1 MHDVFISHSSID
13 ANIANA
19 VCHKMEKNGIR
30 CWIAPRDVNP
40 GDDWA
45 SSITNAIKSSKVFVL
60 IFSDNSNNSGQVS
73 KELTLAINY
82 HLMITPFKIT
92 KNKPSGSL
100 EYLLSDIHWLDAI
113 DKPMDM
119 SIEHLKNVVSLYLQS
134 DDIKDFT
141 ARREEEDII
150 FDSKIKRRKKIV
162 HLRNIILGLCGLA
175 LVAFSIFAFR
185 GLLLGQGNS
194 NGCKATLYLMR
205 YHDVDSA
212 CHTHIYSDSLLKC
225 FRYEKDYNE
234 QGEYCIYPVSD
245 HIAFDDGQTVVASHF
260 QTDSVPSYQFPS
272 PVIQLRLNNQ
282 RRKTLTTG
290 EAILEITD
298 FHRDDRPAFQFNVS
312 DQGLLI
318 ANINHTGKESAELL
332 YSSLIPGES
341 FLRFKKKN
349 VLTLDSPVQKVSLN
363 DRTDSIIG
371 ELDVAN
377 YGKYGFV
384 YGRTKNHV
392 PQEITKEEGGVT
404 TYTLTHSSHQEI
416 PLRDFNRELKGNEID
431 LGVFFKVSSS
441 INAVFRMRLR
451 IKINGEK
458 DYLYSNYVQV
468 RMIGTPDK

>member
-1 MHDVFISHSSID
+1 MHDVFISHSSKD
-13 ANIANA
+13 AHIANA
-19 VCHKMEKNGIR
+19 VCHKLEENGIR
-30 CWIAPRDVNP
+30 CWMAPRDVNP

-45 SSITNAIKSSKVFVL
+45 SSITNSIKTSKVFVL
-60 IFSDNSNNSGQVS
+60 IFSDNSNNSGHVS
-73 KELTLAINY
+73 KELTLAVNY
-82 HLMITPFKIT
+82 HLMIFPFKLT
-92 KNKPSGSL
+92 KKNPNGSL
-100 EYLLSDIHWLDAI
+100 EFLLSDIHWLDAI

-119 SIEHLKNVVSLYLQS
+119 SIEHLKNVVSIYLQS

-141 ARREEEDII
+141 ARREEEEII

-162 HLRNIILGLCGLA
+162 HLRNFILGLCGLA
-175 LVAFSIFAFR
+175 LVAFPIFAFR
-185 GLLLGQGNS
+185 GLLLGPGNS

-212 CHTHIYSDSLLKC
+212 CHAQIFSDSILKC
-225 FRYEKDYNE
+225 FHYDKDYNE
-234 QGEYCIYPVSD
+234 QGEYYIYPVSD
-245 HIAFDDGQTVVASHF
+245 HIAFENGQTVVATHF
-260 QTDSVPSYQFPS
+260 QTGVVPSYHFPS
-272 PVIQLRLNNQ
+272 PVFQLRLNNQ
-282 RRKTLTTG
+282 GRKTLTTG

-298 FHRDDRPAFQFNVS
+298 FHRDDRPAFQFNVT

-349 VLTLDSPVQKVSLN
+349 VLTLDSPVQKVSLD

-392 PQEITKEEGGVT
+392 PKETHAGEDGIP
-404 TYTLTHSSHQEI
+404 TYILTNSPNQEI
-416 PLRDFNRELKGNEID
+416 PLRDFNRKLKGNEND
-431 LGVFFKVSSS
+431 LGVFFKVTSG

-458 DYLYSNYVQV
+458 DYLYSNSVLV
-468 RMIGTPDK
+468 RLVGSPNE